1 MEIKGDIKVFPLI
14 IFKNTPNKYRKDVD
28 QRNRHSL
35 PMALSQGLLIF
46 KEILDAEEY
55 HEIYWK

>member
-46 KEILDAEEY
+46 KEILDAEE
-55 HEIYWK
+55 